1 MEAFKTFKSVA
12 VPIDIPNCDTDQ
24 IIPARFLRHDSDA
37 PDYDKFLFHDLRFDD
52 NGNERPD
59 FIYNKEHYRDGK
71 ILVADSNWGC
81 GSSREAAVSVL
92 VANGIR
98 SVIAPSFGDIHYNN
112 CLKNGVLPIR
122 LSRAA
127 CDTIRAHLH
136 EAPGAEIDIDLEK
149 QTVTT
154 LNGTTFNF
162 KIGKF
167 DKECL
172 MNGVDDIG
180 LTQSHDPD
188 IAAFEK
194 DRWDY
199 AWL

>member
-24 IIPARFLRHDSDA
+24 IIPARLLRHDSDT
-37 PDYDKFLFHDLRFDD
+37 PGYDRFLFHDLRFDD
-52 NGNERPD
+52 AGNETD
-59 FIYNKEHYRDGK
+59 FIFNKEPYREGK
-71 ILVADSNWGC
+71 ILVADINWGC
-81 GSSREAAVSVL
+81 GSSREGAVSVL

-122 LSRAA
+122 LSRED

-136 EAPGAEIDIDLEK
+136 EAPGVEIDIDLEK

-154 LNGTTFNF
+154 LNGTTFKF
-162 KIGKF
+162 DIGTF

-180 LTQSHDPD
+180 LTQSHDAD
-188 IAAFEK
+188 IAKFEA
-194 DRWDY
+194 DRPEY

>member
-24 IIPARFLRHDSDA
+24 IIPARLLRHDSDM
-37 PDYDKFLFHDLRFDD
+37 PGYDRFLFHDLRFDED
-52 NGNERPD
+52 GNERD
-59 FIYNKEHYRDGK
+59 FIFNTEPYRQGK
-71 ILVADSNWGC
+71 ILVADINWGC

-122 LSRAA
+122 LSRED

-136 EAPGAEIDIDLEK
+136 EAPGVEIDIDLEK

-154 LNGTTFNF
+154 LNGTMF
-162 KIGKF
+162 KFEIGTF

-180 LTQSHDPD
+180 LTQSHDAD
-188 IAAFEK
+188 IATFEA
-194 DRWDY
+194 DRLDY

>member
-52 NGNERPD
+52 DGNERPD
-59 FIYNKEHYRDGK
+59 FIYNTEHYRDGK

>member
-1 MEAFKTFKSVA
+1 MDAFKTFKSVA

-24 IIPARFLRHDSDA
+24 IIPARFLRLDSSE
-37 PDYDKFLFHDLRFDD
+37 PEYDRFLFHDLRFDD
-52 NGNERPD
+52 DGRETD
-59 FIYNKEHYRDGK
+59 FIFNKEPFREGK
-71 ILVADSNWGC
+71 ILVADINWGC
-81 GSSREAAVSVL
+81 GSSREGAVSVL

-122 LSRAA
+122 LSRED

-136 EAPGAEIDIDLEK
+136 EAPGVEIDIDLDK

-154 LNGTTFNF
+154 LNGTTFKF
-162 KIGKF
+162 EIGTF

-180 LTQSHDPD
+180 LTQSHDAD
-188 IAAFEK
+188 IAKFEA
-194 DRWDY
+194 DRPAY